1 MSKPRLAIFC
11 HNLEINGAN
20 VFAGNLIQ
28 ALNGLGFSITVL
40 SFRDGA
46 FRQRLAPLC
55 DKVEILPADFDST
68 LLFDYSLVIVNTLFG
83 SRIVRECHYLGVP
96 HFMVVH
102 ETWPPEQLGYYLRE
116 IWSVEGVSEAE
127 VLQALRVAQHVV
139 FAAKYLSG
147 VYRSLVGSE
156 RSSSIYCSIE
166 TSKIDAYLQSHD
178 RATMRQE
185 LGIANDALFFVQ
197 MGTVTKRK
205 AQLTTVK
212 AFARLRLSG
221 AVKTDMRLALVG
233 ARRFRPGEREY
244 IDEISAFIREQKLQ
258 DCVTIYDVQEDPYR
272 FFVAGDILV
281 HPSIN
286 EVLPLAICEACYCG
300 MPVIASNLDGI
311 PELITSEKEG
321 LLVDP
326 LNLDCVVDAMT
337 RLAVSPELRARLGA
351 NARQKIAARHG
362 EAEFISR
369 YRSLVTKLSRVPGS
383 PNILELV

>member
-1 MSKPRLAIFC
+1 MAKPHLAIFC

-28 ALNGLGFSITVL
+28 ALGGLGYSITVL

-46 FRQRLAPLC
+46 FRQRFAAMC
-55 DKVEILPADFDST
+55 DRVEILPADFDPT
-68 LLFDYSLVIVNTLFG
+68 LLFDYSLVVVNTLFG
-83 SRIVRECHYLGVP
+83 ARIVRECHYLGVP

-116 IWSVEGVSEAE
+116 IWSVEGVGEVE
-127 VLQALRVAQHVV
+127 VLQALKVAQHVV
-139 FAAKYLSG
+139 FAAKYLGG
-147 VYRSLVGSE
+147 VYCSLVSAE

-166 TSKIDAYLQSHD
+166 TAKIDTYLRTHD
-178 RATMRQE
+178 RATLRRE
-185 LGIANDALFFVQ
+185 LGIPAEALFFVQ

-212 AFARLRLSG
+212 AFARLRERSG
-221 AVKTDMRLALVG
+221 GKTDMRLALVG

-244 IDEISAFIREQKLQ
+244 IDEISAFVRAHGLQ
-258 DCVTIYDVQEDPYR
+258 DCVTIHEVQQDPYG
-272 FFVAGDILV
+272 FYVAGDALV

-300 MPVIASNLDGI
+300 LPVIASNLDGI
-311 PELITSEKEG
+311 PELIADEKDG

-326 LNLDCVVDAMT
+326 LDIDGIVDAMA
-337 RLAVSPELRARLGA
+337 RLAASPHLRARLGK
-351 NARQKIAARHG
+351 NARAKIAARHG
-362 EAEFISR
+362 ETEFRGR
-369 YRSLVTKLSRVPGS
+369 YRALATKMSKASTRPHVAEP
-383 PNILELV
+383 V